1 MARQAI
7 NWERVKQRWIE
18 RNLGGEVCTLKQLA
32 ADEGLRYDTLKKRAR
47 QDGWKAELATSEAR
61 ISTRVAAQVEIDQ
74 VRTRLELAH
83 MGDCAAQ
90 LFEIQ
95 LERWETWAVQHPDE
109 RLPIRD
115 LASLGTL
122 ALKLKE
128 AGAGL
133 AKEHKVIHE
142 RSDAVSRSIE
152 RQRQV
157 EQDCE
162 ELAALLRRQDDEKPE
177 SVH

>member
-18 RNLGGEVCTLKQLA
+18 RNLGSETYTLKQLA
-32 ADEGLRYDTLKKRAR
+32 VDEGLRYDTLKKRAR
-47 QDGWKAELATSEAR
+47 QDGWKTQLDTREAR
-61 ISTRVAAQVEIDQ
+61 ISTQVAAQVEIDQ

-83 MGDCAAQ
+83 MGERAAQ
-90 LFEIQ
+90 LFLIE
-95 LERWETWAVQHPDE
+95 LERWEIWAAQHPGE

-115 LASLGTL
+115 LASLGNL
-122 ALKLKE
+122 VLKLKE
-128 AGAGL
+128 VGAGL

-142 RSDAVSRSIE
+142 RSNEVSRSIE

-157 EQDCE
+157 EQDFR